1 MDISVLHSLRRM
13 LEKNRALKYLSIND
27 LHRFNER
34 AVESLAPSF
43 AANQSL
49 KMVDLKQVT
58 REFYEY
64 LNEAVN
70 SAGRRGVAGPIEFRR
85 DE

>member
-1 MDISVLHSLRRM
+1 MSNTKLKFIDLAYNFMDITVLHALRRM
-13 LEKNRALKYLSIND
+13 LERNSTLKYLSLND

-34 AVESLAPSF
+34 AIESLIPSI

-49 KMVDLKQVT
+49 KMIDLKQVT

-64 LNEAVN
+64 ITEGVN
-70 SAGRRGVAGPIEFRR
+70 G
-85 DE
+85 